1 MNPVKGLSRE
11 GNRREGEDQQQSRAA
26 LHVQHS
32 TGSLQPLQHITGMLR
47 LPLTSSSPVTCSLSF
62 YSGARA
68 STYLRIVPTCTLHLA
83 PLTSHLTSH
92 TSHLIP
98 HTSLP
103 AGTCPVVPWPAL
115 PVPHRYCHPPRLA
128 IEVLGTVQH
137 RTAAHRIAPHRTA
150 SHRSVT
156 VPHPRPESATQ
167 RLYTYAM
174 AVLVPAMGV
183 HIHSAVPKA
192 AVRAGRH
199 AGPTSRV
206 VRRCAPI
213 LQVLAGVAP

>member
-1 MNPVKGLSRE
+1 VNPVKGLSRE

-83 PLTSHLTSH
+83 PCTPHITSHISHLTPH
-92 TSHLIP
+92 TSYLIP

-137 RTAAHRIAPHRTA
+137 RTAAHRSAPHRTA
-150 SHRSVT
+150 SHRIAPLRHCS
-156 VPHPRPESATQ
+156 PSSPRKCHTKVVCTLTPWLFSFLQWVCTSIL
-167 RLYTYAM
+167 RC
-174 AVLVPAMGV
+174 
-183 HIHSAVPKA
+183 PKQ
-192 AVRAGRH
+192 
-199 AGPTSRV
+199 P
-206 VRRCAPI
+206 
-213 LQVLAGVAP
+213 

>member
-150 SHRSVT
+150 PSLFPILAQK
-156 VPHPRPESATQ
+156 VPHKGCTLTPWLFSFLQWVCTSILRC
-167 RLYTYAM
+167 
-174 AVLVPAMGV
+174 
-183 HIHSAVPKA
+183 PKQ
-192 AVRAGRH
+192 
-199 AGPTSRV
+199 P
-206 VRRCAPI
+206 
-213 LQVLAGVAP
+213 

>member
-92 TSHLIP
+92 TSHLTP
-98 HTSLP
+98 HTSYLIPHSQQEPVLSCPGLP
-103 AGTCPVVPWPAL
+103 CQCPIAIATHPAL
-115 PVPHRYCHPPRLA
+115 PSRYLGLYS
-128 IEVLGTVQH
+128 IVLQ
-137 RTAAHRIAPHRTA
+137 RTASHRIAPHRTA
-150 SHRSVT
+150 PSLFPILAQK
-156 VPHPRPESATQ
+156 VPHKGCTLTPWLFSFLQWVCTSILRC
-167 RLYTYAM
+167 
-174 AVLVPAMGV
+174 
-183 HIHSAVPKA
+183 PKQ
-192 AVRAGRH
+192 
-199 AGPTSRV
+199 P
-206 VRRCAPI
+206 
-213 LQVLAGVAP
+213 